1 MARWAAGVALV
12 LAGVG
17 LQMASHAAAQSAFTA
32 VATAADPGLFLFTSA
47 LQLSGLVTFF
57 NATGRNI
64 TLFAPSDQALL
75 AALPALNLNQ
85 SQLVTNAVLMAPVLM
100 YHAFVPATNNAS
112 VPPGISY
119 YNALNTDGSVSGN
132 QLAITRTV
140 SGGLRV
146 TSIGSDANVI
156 KVDLPN
162 SGSTVVHVVDA
173 VLLPFYPSVYS
184 AVARTSALS
193 TLAALVG
200 SASASLVSKLQDTT
214 GVYTVFAPYNAAF
227 TAALAPSGLNTT
239 IAQLAAQPA
248 LLQSILSYHVV
259 PGLYNASSF
268 STTPITV
275 TTLTGQKLTLV
286 KDGTSLSVKTAD
298 GMTANLLQARDLPC
312 GFTDQGTFR
321 ATVHVIDKVL
331 VPPPVTSVAAALAL
345 RTDVN
350 TLLAA
355 VKAEGS
361 YSAAINS
368 TTFTG
373 TLLAPIDSAF
383 TALLAANGSISAAQ
397 LLGNTTALKKILDAH
412 VVTGS
417 VLTVAGLTNGQNITT
432 SGGATITVVK
442 TGTTT
447 QLKLGNSVVSVVG
460 AEVAIGSSA
469 TLIVIDGVLVPS
481 GVSTVTSGGGGGAA
495 AATTPSFVLM
505 LWSVVAAALLL
516 AFQRLQ

>member
-1 MARWAAGVALV
+1 
-12 LAGVG
+12 
-17 LQMASHAAAQSAFTA
+17 MASHAAAQSAFTA

-275 TTLTGQKLTLV
+275 TTLTYGFAACMRTQRARPAVRLHGPLTH
-286 KDGTSLSVKTAD
+286 
-298 GMTANLLQARDLPC
+298 
-312 GFTDQGTFR
+312 FTLHVQPVRGTFR